1 MRKYLALFLFIFSL
15 PVFALSGPT
24 PPAGWNNLSDAQR
37 AEISRQV
44 AVTVEENVK
53 QAAPAAATAALAD
66 PKKLDEWL
74 TLGEH
79 MGKMMGGAAK
89 EVGVA
94 VNDFVNTPVG
104 QMTMVLVVWKYMG
117 GTLVHV
123 VGGLLVWAL
132 GVLVV
137 GFLYRRMRDTTI
149 EYNKEVRNW
158 FGNHPRVRVQRPAL
172 SSGEVSNLFYSAAFF
187 LLVGLVTMF
196 TF

>member
-1 MRKYLALFLFIFSL
+1 MRKYLALFLFMFSL

-24 PPAGWNNLSDAQR
+24 LPPGWNNLSDAQR
-37 AEISRQV
+37 AEISHQV
-44 AVTVEENVK
+44 AVTAETNAK
-53 QAAPAAATAALAD
+53 QAAPAAAVLAD
-66 PKKLDEWL
+66 PKKMDEWL

-137 GFLYRRMRDTTI
+137 GFLYRRMRGTTI

>member
-1 MRKYLALFLFIFSL
+1 MRKYLALFLFMFSL
-15 PVFALSGPT
+15 PVFALSGPAL
-24 PPAGWNNLSDAQR
+24 PPGWNNLSDAQR
-37 AEISRQV
+37 AEISHQV
-44 AVTVEENVK
+44 AVTAETNAK
-53 QAAPAAATAALAD
+53 QAAPAAAVLAD
-66 PKKLDEWL
+66 PKKMDEWL

-172 SSGEVSNLFYSAAFF
+172 SRGEVSNLFYSAAFF